1 MINIAIEIIWLLIGA
16 ICLAG
21 VIWLVLYGINTFV
34 TPIPDRLQQGIWF
47 IVLLLIIIGALTLL
61 AGGSL
66 RSWSIHGSG
75 PHPHPTY
82 AALDL

>member
-1 MINIAIEIIWLLIGA
+1 MINIAIEVLWLLIGA

-21 VIWLVLYGINTFV
+21 VIWLVLYGISTFI
-34 TPIPDRLQQGIWF
+34 TPIPTRIEQGIWF

-66 RSWSIHGSG
+66 RPSWH
-75 PHPHPTY
+75 
-82 AALDL
+82 